1 MKKIHLFR
9 KPQIIGYLIICLLL
23 AAWPVLFAATAPA
36 SETEGLDWA
45 TLIIGLLG
53 GLGIFLFGMEQMS
66 ESMKNVAGSRMRDIL
81 AKLSNNRI
89 MGLITGTVVTA
100 VIQSSSVT
108 TVMLVGFVTAGLM
121 SFSQSIAIILGADIG
136 TTITAQIVAFKVTKY
151 ALVMVAVGV
160 GMQFISKKEKIKQ
173 YGLMIMGLGLVF
185 YGMSV
190 MSGAMKPLRS
200 YQPFLDLM
208 AQMDNPILGILVSTI
223 FTGLVQ
229 SSSAT
234 TGVVIVLG
242 MQGVINLEGGIALI
256 LGANIG
262 TCMTAGLAAIG
273 KPREAVRVAIAHVS
287 FKLMGV
293 LLILPFISYLADMA
307 RWLSPVADPTLTGQA
322 LLAAEVPRQIANSH
336 TLFNV
341 GMAMAFLPFTSYFA
355 YFINRITPDQKKEEE
370 GLQEIRYMDP
380 VLIETPSLAL
390 EAARHEMQRVGFR
403 VSKMF
408 EKITP
413 AVNQGT
419 PEDLDEFEAMNEEA
433 SIIRQHIQNYLSL
446 LSEKNMGIAETR
458 TLMSLMATL
467 NDLGT
472 ISEIVRTDLVELG
485 RKRIEQKIQTP
496 EKISRNFEELAA
508 AVSKSLTMEL
518 TALEDLDQE
527 MLQQVIQM
535 EKPIESI
542 TGKGEKLLV
551 ELLEEEKKGVASYV
565 LLTAILSKLQRVFYY
580 IDRIAINV
588 SKSVEF
594 EEQADA
600 A

>member
-1 MKKIHLFR
+1 MKKIDRAR
-9 KPQIIGYLIICLLL
+9 KIQITGFLTIGLLL
-23 AAWPVLFAATAPA
+23 VAWPMILAATSPA
-36 SETEGLDWA
+36 AETTSLDWA
-45 TLIIGLLG
+45 TLVIGLLG

-66 ESMKNVAGSRMRDIL
+66 ESMKNVAGGRMRDIL

-151 ALVMVAVGV
+151 ALIMVAVGV
-160 GMQFISKKEKIKQ
+160 GLQFISKKEKIKQ

-190 MSGAMKPLRS
+190 MSASMKPLRT

-208 AQMDNPILGILVSTI
+208 AQMDNPVLGILISAL

-262 TCMTAGLAAIG
+262 TCVTAGLAAIG

-287 FKLMGV
+287 FKIIGV
-293 LLILPFISYLADMA
+293 LLILPFIPYLAELA
-307 RWLSPVADPTLTGQA
+307 RWLSPAAPPGLSGQE

-341 GMAMAFLPFTSYFA
+341 GIAFIFLPF
-355 YFINRITPDQKKEEE
+355 
-370 GLQEIRYMDP
+370 
-380 VLIETPSLAL
+380 LAM
-390 EAARHEMQRVGFR
+390 R
-403 VSKMF
+403 
-408 EKITP
+408 
-413 AVNQGT
+413 
-419 PEDLDEFEAMNEEA
+419 
-433 SIIRQHIQNYLSL
+433 
-446 LSEKNMGIAETR
+446 
-458 TLMSLMATL
+458 
-467 NDLGT
+467 
-472 ISEIVRTDLVELG
+472 LV
-485 RKRIEQKIQTP
+485 
-496 EKISRNFEELAA
+496 
-508 AVSKSLTMEL
+508 
-518 TALEDLDQE
+518 
-527 MLQQVIQM
+527 
-535 EKPIESI
+535 
-542 TGKGEKLLV
+542 
-551 ELLEEEKKGVASYV
+551 
-565 LLTAILSKLQRVFYY
+565 
-580 IDRIAINV
+580 
-588 SKSVEF
+588 
-594 EEQADA
+594 
-600 A
+600 